1 MGTKEPIRFLKMKL
15 ATILAASAAA
25 SPDSER
31 FFSTEY
37 TGGTT
42 ANWWY
47 DYPGIPAGQMEKMR
61 EYTPK
66 FWNAYFGGWARFP
79 RAQFLRNWGK
89 LQDDMESVA
98 EDCTFPDNRK
108 RRSNGQEE
116 RFMNDF
122 ANDNFEALDAKSD
135 FWAFV
140 EGHARWIYF
149 QVDEATC
156 ANKKARLLRR
166 VDRLRYS
173 VYWRYCRTKLSQ
185 SIGDRDDSFPRSLT
199 KATKDQDPVGFCWW
213 SLFDYK
219 GDVKKHPRIS
229 MKDIQEGGKFSV
241 N

>member
-1 MGTKEPIRFLKMKL
+1 MGTIEPIRFLKMKL

-37 TGGTT
+37 TGGTA

-47 DYPGIPAGQMEKMR
+47 DYPGIPAGQMAKMR
-61 EYTPK
+61 GSAPK
-66 FWNAYFGGWARFP
+66 DKFI
-79 RAQFLRNWGK
+79 RNWGK

-98 EDCTFPDNRK
+98 EDCTFADNDDRR

-116 RFMNDF
+116 RFMNAF
-122 ANDNFEALDAKSD
+122 ALENFEATNAKDD

-149 QVDEATC
+149 QVDEEQC

-173 VYWRYCRTKLSQ
+173 VYWRYCARQLLISK
-185 SIGDRDDSFPRSLT
+185 GNRDDSFPRSLT

-219 GDVKKHPRIS
+219 GKVKKHPRQS

-241 N
+241 NGPN